1 MTASLK
7 RLICRVL
14 IGMLLFTQIAVAAYA
29 CPGFAAAQIQSDAT
43 VLAAPSDGGHATGV
57 STDSMS
63 DAAKEH
69 GFMDPM
75 LPNLCLEHCRYGD
88 QKADQPPAPTVSP
101 ALLTLLYALP
111 EPEGFTR
118 TRAGPPASVPA
129 APADPPHAIL
139 HCCLR
144 D

>member
-14 IGMLLFTQIAVAAYA
+14 IGMVLFTQFAVAAYA
-29 CPGFAAAQIQSDAT
+29 CPGSAAVQTESGGM
-43 VLAAPSDGGHATGV
+43 VLAAPLDRGHATGV

-63 DAAKEH
+63 EAGTEH
-69 GFMDPM
+69 GFMDSM
-75 LPNLCLEHCRYGD
+75 LPNLCFEHCQYGD

-101 ALLTLLYALP
+101 ALLTLLYVLP

-118 TRAGPPASVPA
+118 TRVGSPASVPA